1 MGECI
6 LLYQQKPGAS
16 IDRRFL
22 SLPHCIMTDTDL
34 IKLSAAPYFADSQV
48 CLKPD
53 RSLIKFAREHK
64 FDYYWIIEY
73 DVRFSGNWE
82 CFFRYFSESTDD
94 FLTSHIRSYAQ
105 EPDWYFWQLD
115 HFDKKIDLGKALRSF
130 NPIFRISA
138 PALEYVYQ
146 MYLKGWTGIYEAL
159 IPTLLFQG
167 NFILRDFGGTG
178 DFVLPQDI
186 NRFYI
191 DSSNCALS
199 DGTMRYRPLHTSLAG
214 CPENKLIHPVK
225 PRQGSSRISEMFCSR
240 FA

>member
-1 MGECI
+1 MKKNHVFLFLTHIYSKEIYEEFEKLHRATATMGECI

-115 HFDKKIDLGKALRSF
+115 HFDKK
-130 NPIFRISA
+130 
-138 PALEYVYQ
+138 
-146 MYLKGWTGIYEAL
+146 
-159 IPTLLFQG
+159 
-167 NFILRDFGGTG
+167 
-178 DFVLPQDI
+178 
-186 NRFYI
+186 NRFRE
-191 DSSNCALS
+191 SP
-199 DGTMRYRPLHTSLAG
+199 PL
-214 CPENKLIHPVK
+214 
-225 PRQGSSRISEMFCSR
+225 F
-240 FA
+240 